1 MQNLK
6 DTLQQSAQYLC
17 VSIPYDKDDRPNLI
31 SFDAGLMTELECDDD
46 FTPPT
51 LNPETQLLEYLINL
65 KTGKVEN
72 WNYEEG
78 YLRMWAKVRD
88 SGTYTLL
95 DADKKPIWQICGY
108 VPNHLLPPY
117 EKGFGDYIELA
128 VNSDGTING
137 WRETLDFSEFITDGK
152 FPEPVKTYK
161 WHRVK
166 ELVHDI
172 MSKKL
177 SEEEMERLRDELRR
191 M

>member
-17 VSIPYDKDDRPNLI
+17 ISIPYDKDDRTNLI
-31 SFDAGLMTELECDDD
+31 SFDDGLMTELECDDD

-128 VNSDGTING
+128 VKSDGTIND
-137 WRETLDFSEFITDGK
+137 WRETLDFSDFITDGK
-152 FPEPVKTYK
+152 SPEPVKTYK
-161 WHRVK
+161 WHRVE